1 MMKTMKKKSS
11 TLTSPRN
18 FRSFNSNRRD
28 LAIRLSNKGDSNNKS
43 RKMMRARTIKREKR
57 MKR

>member
-1 MMKTMKKKSS
+1 
-11 TLTSPRN
+11 LTFPRN

-28 LAIRLSNKGDSNNKS
+28 LAIRLSSKGDSNNKS

>member
-18 FRSFNSNRRD
+18 FRSFNSNKKD
-28 LAIRLSNKGDSNNKS
+28 LAIRLSNKDDSNNKS
-43 RKMMRARTIKREKR
+43 RKMMRVRTIKREKR